1 MADSELY
8 KTTGIIEQ
16 VDDNPENPNQPK
28 QPAKIIPR
36 SIGNRNNPIIAIPIV
51 PKDSLFGHWISLA
64 SDSVPSPGGYNPPP
78 GGPNGNYVLLSDLI
92 KSGYSGQKLPSDTK
106 IIDDL
111 PEGGSI
117 SAV

>member
-51 PKDSLFGHWISLA
+51 PKDSFFGHWISLA
-64 SDSVPSPGGYNPPP
+64 SDSVPSPGRYNPPP
-78 GGPNGNYVLLSDLI
+78 GGPNGNYVLLSNLI